1 MVTINKDG
9 HVIISLDDLSYDLNV
24 SKDYSDF
31 LLKVTSPSSDVN
43 LNEDCFTIEEGLDD
57 DKSAKARST
66 SGEAARRSGQ
76 IIYCKRTRGEN

>member
-43 LNEDCFTIEEGLDD
+43 LNEDCFTIERDWMTIR
-57 DKSAKARST
+57 ARKHADTLS
-66 SGEAARRSGQ
+66 S
-76 IIYCKRTRGEN
+76 

>member
-31 LLKVTSPSSDVN
+31 LLKVTSP
-43 LNEDCFTIEEGLDD
+43 
-57 DKSAKARST
+57 
-66 SGEAARRSGQ
+66 
-76 IIYCKRTRGEN
+76 

>member
-43 LNEDCFTIEEGLDD
+43 LNEDCFTIVLNRF
-57 DKSAKARST
+57 RST